1 MIFTNNISK
10 IYLNKYKIC
19 GPNLINGFHVELN
32 PRREGKIH
40 GLMGSNILFLLR
52 IKRLK
57 DFLILLNL
65 LLIALEKFGFKK
77 FS

>member
-19 GPNLINGFHVELN
+19 GPNLTKGFQVEFY
-32 PRREGKIH
+32 PRRERKIH

-57 DFLILLNL
+57 DFLIILNL
-65 LLIALEKFGFKK
+65 ILIALEEFGFKK